1 MSTSDKLSI
10 KLPEFIEG
18 SPVTWW
24 LMCMSV
30 FEAKKVTKE
39 IDRYHHLIAALPSSV
54 TVKLLDVLSYEQ
66 EEGKEEKGERLK
78 FLKNRLMELYA
89 PAEYDCYQ
97 KMMQL
102 AVLRPGQKPSDL
114 YANLRSMLPHDAGKD
129 IDDSFMFR
137 MLFLSKLPTSIQS
150 HVQAQGRRPVSQ
162 MAAFADTVA
171 LAHSKPSLPV
181 QQISW
186 VEEMEAVEREA
197 EAAEAAQ
204 AVQSVH
210 VQKRAKG
217 KKDQDG
223 LCFYHSKWGKN
234 AEKCEG
240 KGCKRAP
247 PTTVWDRLGPSTS
260 GAASTSKKSGN

>member
-1 MSTSDKLSI
+1 MSSEKLSI

-24 LMCMSV
+24 YTCMSV

-54 TVKLLDVLSYEQ
+54 TVKLLDVLSYEG
-66 EEGKEEKGERLK
+66 EKDKEGERLQ
-78 FLKNRLMELYA
+78 FLKTRLMELYA
-89 PAEYDCYQ
+89 PSEYDCYQ

-114 YANLRSMLPHDAGKD
+114 YANLRSLLPHDASQD
-129 IDDSFMFR
+129 IDDSFLFR
-137 MLFLSKLPTSIQS
+137 MMFLSKLPTSIQS
-150 HVQAQGRRPVSQ
+150 LVQAQGRRPVSQ

-181 QQISW
+181 QTASLSW
-186 VEEMEAVEREA
+186 VEEMEAAERE
-197 EAAEAAQ
+197 AEAAQ
-204 AVQSVH
+204 AVQAVR
-210 VQKRAKG
+210 VNKRVN
-217 KKDQDG
+217 KKKSAENNAG
-223 LCFYHSKWGKN
+223 LCFYHNKFGPK

-240 KGCKRAP
+240 QGCKLAP
-247 PTTVWDRLGPSTS
+247 PTTVWDRLGPSP
-260 GAASTSKKSGN
+260 STSKKSGN